1 MSPERTPPIPATTET
16 GTPPTSKETPPSKRR
31 HSLSHII
38 EAFRGDR
45 PSGSSP
51 LPSGVTPSPLAAQ
64 DVPSRLTP
72 SPSRLT
78 PSPSR
83 LTPSPSQ
90 LSPRPSQLSPKTAP
104 KRHISQVI
112 ETLKMPSRELAE
124 RLVRLGFDSETA
136 CVLHILPLIQVAWAN
151 GEISRRERSRILQVL
166 KVRDIPEGSRAYVM
180 CESMLTTRPTEAFL
194 HASLECLRD
203 ILHSSRGNAAR
214 EERQLIDLCVEIAE
228 VSGGLFGLHRTVSTT
243 ERAVIA
249 EIAATLGDEAQSE
262 LRRILN

>member
-64 DVPSRLTP
+64 DV
-72 SPSRLT
+72 PSRLT

-166 KVRDIPEGSRAYVM
+166 KVRDIPEGSRAFIM

>member
-64 DVPSRLTP
+64 DV
-72 SPSRLT
+72 PSRLT

>member
-1 MSPERTPPIPATTET
+1 MSHERTPPIPATTET

-64 DVPSRLTP
+64 DV
-72 SPSRLT
+72 PSRLT

-166 KVRDIPEGSRAYVM
+166 KVRDIPEGSRAFIM